1 MFDHVGQAVAVLQ
14 DDECTNSSF
23 FSTFHVLF
31 SENDRKSFDI
41 GVLKGT
47 INKIIL
53 DTGCI
58 RTVTGKSWMNH
69 LIASMDSDSRKLI
82 KISFDLI

>member
-14 DDECTNSSF
+14 DVECTNSSF